1 PHNWISEQSRAGMP
15 DEGLG
20 IAAIGFQHFKAAV
33 AGYIGDLDQVRA
45 ALHRGSHEARPQAVA
60 GKGRSLEP
68 KLGGGSLD
76 DGRDVAGAEAPIR
89 DALRVLIEDTTE
101 DSALGDP
108 GGL

>member
-1 PHNWISEQSRAGMP
+1 MP

-20 IAAIGFQHFKAAV
+20 IAAIGLEHFKAAV
-33 AGYIGDLDQVRA
+33 AGHVGDLDQVGP

-76 DGRDVAGAEAPIR
+76 DGRERRACFQQTGPDIRGA
-89 DALRVLIEDTTE
+89 
-101 DSALGDP
+101 S
-108 GGL
+108 